1 MFKNISTDRT
11 STFSLPR
18 RRQQKTTD
26 DSLQETHTHWK
37 NPWRILCNTHLN
49 ENNLLVYDSCDSLV
63 DKRMYL
69 SGQRFQKKKQLRL
82 RYTDTNASNNNP
94 TPASTVSIPYTKGT
108 SETIARILQ
117 AYTTSVLLT
126 DPLPLHENC
135 WLKLKKNLRTDMEQV
150 TRSNAGNARPR
161 SLVRPAGIST
171 QEWLNA
177 NERQEFMTGDINTN
191 IADYYLQINHRIDWD
206 SAEYVTYSNRSY

>member
-1 MFKNISTDRT
+1 
-11 STFSLPR
+11 
-18 RRQQKTTD
+18 
-26 DSLQETHTHWK
+26 
-37 NPWRILCNTHLN
+37 
-49 ENNLLVYDSCDSLV
+49 
-63 DKRMYL
+63 MYL
-69 SGQRFQKKKQLRL
+69 SGQRFQKKSNCDYVTRNTC
-82 RYTDTNASNNNP
+82 RTDTNATNNNP
-94 TPASTVSIPYTKGT
+94 TPVSTVSIPYTKGT

-150 TRSNAGNARPR
+150 TRSNAANARPR

-177 NERQEFMTGDINTN
+177 NERREFMTGDINTN

-206 SAEYVTYSNRSY
+206 SAECVTYSTNYYQRIVQESWFTNLKQTPLNLCLQLPTP